1 MIKRTGPLLLS
12 LALFTSSLPAYAL
25 SAPEAPADAN
35 VEEARQRF
43 LRGAELFKEGSFDA
57 ALAEFSR
64 AYELAPNFRLLYNLA
79 QVQLERHDYAAAL
92 RYYRDY
98 LAEGGAE
105 LDPERREQVE
115 KEIAQL
121 KSRVATLTV
130 TSNVAGAELSIDGA
144 LVGTL
149 PLNPVIVSSGVR
161 RLSLRKSGY
170 TPVDRTLTVVGG
182 DQPRVELRLE
192 TLKEGVARSPAP
204 GKAEPVESSSVHPG
218 VWVGLAATGAF
229 AGTAVVFGLLT
240 SNADADLDT
249 ELSRFPANPR
259 AIDDERSR
267 LKLYAG
273 LTDGFAGAAVLS
285 AVVTTY
291 FVLTGSS
298 RDDKRHAVR
307 NDQPRTRVVTIGK
320 GIGLERQF

>member
-12 LALFTSSLPAYAL
+12 FALVASSLPAFAQA
-25 SAPEAPADAN
+25 APEAPADAK

-98 LAEGGAE
+98 LAQGGSA
-105 LDPERREQVE
+105 LAPERREQVE

-121 KSRVATLTV
+121 KGRVATLVV
-130 TSNVAGAELSIDGA
+130 TSNVAGAELSIDGT

-149 PLNPVIVSSGVR
+149 PLESVIVSTGLR
-161 RLSLRKSGY
+161 RLSLRKAGY
-170 TPVDRTLTVVGG
+170 TTVERALTVVGG
-182 DQPRVELRLE
+182 EQPRVELRLE
-192 TLKEGVARSPAP
+192 PSSEEPARSSAP
-204 GKAEPVESSSVHPG
+204 TKVDRVESSSVHPG

-240 SNADADLDT
+240 RGADEDLDS
-249 ELSRFPANPR
+249 ELSKFPAR
-259 AIDDERSR
+259 RQAIDDERSR

-285 AVVTTY
+285 AVVTAY

-298 RDDKRHAVR
+298 SDKAQAAR
-307 NDQPRTRVVTIGK
+307 NDQPRTRLVTFGK
-320 GIGLERQF
+320 GVGVEGQF